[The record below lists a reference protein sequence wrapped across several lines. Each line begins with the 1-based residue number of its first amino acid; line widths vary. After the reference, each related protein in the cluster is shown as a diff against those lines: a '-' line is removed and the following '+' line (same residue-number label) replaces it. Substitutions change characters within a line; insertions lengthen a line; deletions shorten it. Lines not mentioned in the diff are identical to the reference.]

1 MATDALRQANARSD
15 AEIALIANRMRRDII
30 EMLGAAGSGHPGG
43 SLSATDIMATLFYS
57 GLFGMDP
64 ADPENP
70 ERDRFILSKG
80 HAAPALY
87 ALLVQLGY
95 IPHDEITTLRQVDSR
110 LQGHPD
116 RHACPG
122 VEVCTGSL
130 GQGLSVGSGIAL
142 GFKLDAKRDGSE
154 PRRVFVLLGDGEMQ
168 EGENW
173 EAAMFAGNQ
182 ELDNLVAIVDLNNL
196 QIDGHV
202 TDVNNIEPVADKFR
216 AFGWETIAAD
226 GHDIASVRAALEA
239 AVAVSG
245 KPAVIV
251 AKTIKGKGVSFMED
265 QVSWHGNAP
274 SPEQTEVALAEIDA
288 AYEALLAAQKEA

>member
-1 MATDALRQANARSD
+1 MVEFTHVVQGRAGLHARPV
-15 AEIALIANRMRRDII
+15 AEICSF
-30 EMLGAAGSGHPGG
+30 AGSYDGKITLAFSGQTV
-43 SLSATDIMATLFYS
+43 SATDIMATLFYS

-64 ADPENP
+64 TDPDNP

-87 ALLVQLGY
+87 ALFVQLGY
-95 IPHDEITTLRQVDSR
+95 LPHDEITTLRQVGSR

-130 GQGLSVGSGIAL
+130 GQGLSVGAGMAL
-142 GFKLDAKRDGSE
+142 GLRLDAERDGE
-154 PRRVFVLLGDGEMQ
+154 DPRRVFVLLGDGEMQ

-182 ELDNLVAIVDLNNL
+182 ALDNLVAIVDLNNL

-216 AFGWETIAAD
+216 AFGWEAIAAD

-274 SPEQTEVALAEIDA
+274 SPEQTATALAEIDA

>member
-1 MATDALRQANARSD
+1 
-15 AEIALIANRMRRDII
+15 
-30 EMLGAAGSGHPGG
+30 
-43 SLSATDIMATLFYS
+43 
-57 GLFGMDP
+57 
-64 ADPENP
+64 
-70 ERDRFILSKG
+70 
-80 HAAPALY
+80 
-87 ALLVQLGY
+87 
-95 IPHDEITTLRQVDSR
+95 
-110 LQGHPD
+110 
-116 RHACPG
+116 
-122 VEVCTGSL
+122 
-130 GQGLSVGSGIAL
+130 
-142 GFKLDAKRDGSE
+142 
-154 PRRVFVLLGDGEMQ
+154 MQ

-216 AFGWETIAAD
+216 AFGWEAIAAD

-274 SPEQTEVALAEIDA
+274 SPEQTEVALA
-288 AYEALLAAQKEA
+288 

>member
-216 AFGWETIAAD
+216 AFGWEAIAAD